1 MFLKISRVKGFEYLR
16 IVHSY
21 RTKDN
26 KVRHKTIVNLGR
38 ADKVAELF
46 PAFEKLFELYGDNV
60 FVPIDKINTHGANI
74 KNYSYVIIKKIWDK
88 YRLSE

>member
-1 MFLKISRVKGFEYLR
+1 MFLKISKVKDFEYLR
-16 IVHSY
+16 IVQSS

-46 PAFEKLFELYGDNV
+46 SCF
-60 FVPIDKINTHGANI
+60 
-74 KNYSYVIIKKIWDK
+74 
-88 YRLSE
+88 